1 MFLLDASVAALKL
14 SLPYLLQQRSI
25 LSMRPLPIPVFVAL
39 AQLATIITAA
49 PVADPAIILQG
60 ESGVTA
66 APLPFTD
73 MYVGQPTSHLLTYHP
88 SLSKPPRSSR
98 DAAPPPPHRLLPRV
112 ITITATNNP
121 VQVLL
126 SVGVAAS
133 AEAITDLLNHAYD
146 DLIAVLQG
154 SGDGVIP
161 EGTFQSLG
169 PQAMQVLVWNANNH
183 QTTYGVCAAALGML
197 RGYMAAHGATMA
209 EFLIRDGQHVVG
221 RGRIFKGTG

>member
-1 MFLLDASVAALKL
+1 
-14 SLPYLLQQRSI
+14 
-25 LSMRPLPIPVFVAL
+25 MRPLPIPVFVAL

-66 APLPFTD
+66 PPLPFTD
-73 MYVGQPTSHLLTYHP
+73 I
-88 SLSKPPRSSR
+88 SR

-126 SVGVAAS
+126 TVGVAAS

-146 DLIAVLQG
+146 DLVAVLQG